1 VPDFEL
7 ILLLLVIV
15 AVLVTVARRVRIA
28 YPILLVIG
36 GIVLGLAP
44 GVPEVQL
51 DPQLVFVVFLPPL
64 IFAAAWQ
71 TPVRDLRENLPKVLL
86 LSVGLVIFTVVV
98 VGVVADALIPGL
110 GIAAAFVLGAIVS
123 PSDALAATTVLERP
137 DVPRRIRAFLEE
149 ESLLN
154 DATALTLYRTGI
166 VATLS
171 GAFVAT
177 NAVGSFGLAAFGGI
191 AVGVVVG
198 LVAALLWSRLFD
210 PPVEVSLSIVIP
222 YAAYL
227 PAEQLGASGVIA
239 TVTAGL
245 ILGYRSSRIL
255 SSETRLVASS
265 VWEIL
270 TFVLNGFAFLLIG
283 LELRTILAGSLPP
296 LPDLLRA
303 ILGVTLATIAARFV
317 WVYGSL
323 WLIPAFRRFRGEA
336 VPPMGR
342 AVPLIVSWAGMRGAL
357 SLAAA
362 LALPIDFPDRNLIV
376 LLTFAVIAA
385 TLLGQ
390 GLTLPLLLRSVD
402 LPTGSVDLE
411 EEALARARATDAA
424 LAKLERLRDH
434 WPDHLPLIENL
445 EDRYRHQL
453 EHFPSQ
459 DGDGRVSVDPEREQE
474 RDEHHAIANAV
485 IAAQRET
492 LIGLRDVGE
501 IRDTVLRRI
510 ERELDLEEARVEAEL

>member
-1 VPDFEL
+1 
-7 ILLLLVIV
+7 
-15 AVLVTVARRVRIA
+15 
-28 YPILLVIG
+28 
-36 GIVLGLAP
+36 
-44 GVPEVQL
+44 
-51 DPQLVFVVFLPPL
+51 
-64 IFAAAWQ
+64 
-71 TPVRDLRENLPKVLL
+71 
-86 LSVGLVIFTVVV
+86 
-98 VGVVADALIPGL
+98 
-110 GIAAAFVLGAIVS
+110 
-123 PSDALAATTVLERP
+123 
-137 DVPRRIRAFLEE
+137 
-149 ESLLN
+149 
-154 DATALTLYRTGI
+154 
-166 VATLS
+166 
-171 GAFVAT
+171 
-177 NAVGSFGLAAFGGI
+177 
-191 AVGVVVG
+191 
-198 LVAALLWSRLFD
+198 
-210 PPVEVSLSIVIP
+210 
-222 YAAYL
+222 
-227 PAEQLGASGVIA
+227 VIA

-255 SSETRLVASS
+255 SSETRLVATS

-296 LPDLLRA
+296 LPDLVRA
-303 ILGVTLATIAARFV
+303 SLGVTLATIGARFV

-323 WLIPAFRRFRGEA
+323 WLIPAFRRFRGET

-362 LALPIDFPDRNLIV
+362 LALPIDFPERNLIV

-390 GLTLPLLLRSVD
+390 GLTLPLLLRRVD
-402 LPTGSVDLE
+402 LPSGSVDLE